1 MEEIEITIK
10 DLHDFLSLHPE
21 EKGRILIEGKD
32 GWFEID
38 DSAITAPDSLY
49 YSIETE
55 NGKSAK
61 CSPDHLFYNED
72 WIKCKNLKIGNPIL
86 TEDGYSK
93 VSFLNLGSEK
103 EDLYDIEVRNSHN
116 YFGNGILS
124 HNSSISGVITFGL
137 YGKLE
142 GKKLKDIPNRIN
154 GNAWVKITLES
165 NGSEVVVERGLEPN
179 LFKLYINGAE
189 YDQAGVR
196 SVQDYLSEDILG
208 IPYYVFNNT
217 ISLSINDF
225 KSFIKMSSQDKRS
238 IIDKIFG
245 FHVLN
250 QMRDLLRDE
259 NRKIKETLDNISGK
273 LSSLEST
280 IGSSLNE
287 MDNLANQLKQESTD
301 KKGQLQKSLAT
312 FEDLQSI
319 HAKKTEEFR
328 ENENNLSIEISNTN
342 RLMIESRTKI
352 QDTQRKIKLYEL
364 DQCPTCQ
371 SSLDSEFHHCIKDG
385 LVAEQS
391 SSTLQL
397 DELAKTMSDLR
408 EKEKEVFSIKTDIL
422 DKGRKI
428 EIKISEIRRDLKHLE
443 ENTGDK
449 QLQSLQR
456 IVDNLSI
463 EKDKMSSE
471 SFKNQEK
478 NNWLKTLDEILGE
491 KGVKQMA
498 IRTILPSLNSEI
510 LDLLSKMHLDY
521 QVVFDEEFNAT
532 IYHMGVEIATQTLST
547 GEMKKVDF
555 VVLIAIM
562 KLMKM
567 KFSSINLLFLDELFS
582 SVDPDGVHS
591 ILRILR
597 NVCKELGL
605 NIFVINHAPM
615 PHEIFDWK
623 LEVSKANNFSSIS
636 IDKF

>member
-1 MEEIEITIK
+1 MRIKKIEWRNFSSYGNRTQEIE
-10 DLHDFLSLHPE
+10 FE
-21 EKGRILIEGKD
+21 EE
-32 GWFEID
+32 
-38 DSAITAPDSLY
+38 ANLY
-49 YSIETE
+49 QVVGE
-55 NGKSAK
+55 NGAGK
-61 CSPDHLFYNED
+61 
-72 WIKCKNLKIGNPIL
+72 
-86 TEDGYSK
+86 
-93 VSFLNLGSEK
+93 
-103 EDLYDIEVRNSHN
+103 
-116 YFGNGILS
+116 
-124 HNSSISGVITFGL
+124 SSISQVITFGL

-154 GNAWVKITLES
+154 GNAWVRISLVS
-165 NGSEVVVERGLEPN
+165 NGSEIVVERGLEPN
-179 LFKLYINGAE
+179 LFRLYINGVE

-250 QMRDLLRDE
+250 QMRDLLKDE
-259 NRKIKETLDNISGK
+259 NRKIKETMENLSGR
-273 LSSLEST
+273 LSSVEET
-280 IGSSLNE
+280 IKSSLRE
-287 MDNLANQLKQESTD
+287 MDNLANQIKEESTS
-301 KKGQLQKSLAT
+301 KKEELKKSLET
-312 FEDLQSI
+312 FEGLQVI
-319 HAKKTEEFR
+319 HNQRTEEFKDL
-328 ENENNLSIEISNTN
+328 ESQLQNEISNTN
-342 RLMIESRTKI
+342 RIVIESRTKLHEI
-352 QDTQRKIKLYEL
+352 QKKIKLYDL

-371 SSLDSEFHHCIKDG
+371 SSLDSEFHHGIKES
-385 LVAEQS
+385 LNSEQS
-391 SSTLQL
+391 SVSNQVEESNYILTDLKERERQ
-397 DELAKTMSDLR
+397 MSLTK
-408 EKEKEVFSIKTDIL
+408 KEIL

-428 EIKISEIRRDLKHLE
+428 EIKITEIKRDLESLNE
-443 ENTGDK
+443 STNNL

-456 IVDNLSI
+456 IVDNLDI
-463 EKDKMSSE
+463 EREKME
-471 SFKNQEK
+471 AETFKNQEK
-478 NNWLKTLDEILGE
+478 NNWLKTLDEVLGE
-491 KGVKQMA
+491 RGVKQMA

-510 LDLLSKMHLDY
+510 LELLGKMHLDY
-521 QVVFDEEFNAT
+521 QVIFDEEFNAS
-532 IYHMGVEIATQTLST
+532 IYHMGVEIPTQTLST

-591 ILRILR
+591 ILKILR
-597 NVCKELGL
+597 GVCKDLGL

-623 LEVSKANNFSSIS
+623 LEVSKSNNFSSIS

>member
-1 MEEIEITIK
+1 MRIKKIEWRNFSSYGNRKQEIE
-10 DLHDFLSLHPE
+10 
-21 EKGRILIEGKD
+21 
-32 GWFEID
+32 FED
-38 DSAITAPDSLY
+38 EACLY
-49 YSIETE
+49 QVVGE
-55 NGKSAK
+55 NGAGK
-61 CSPDHLFYNED
+61 
-72 WIKCKNLKIGNPIL
+72 
-86 TEDGYSK
+86 
-93 VSFLNLGSEK
+93 
-103 EDLYDIEVRNSHN
+103 
-116 YFGNGILS
+116 
-124 HNSSISGVITFGL
+124 SSISQVITFGL

-154 GNAWVKITLES
+154 GNAWVMITLDS
-165 NGSEVVVERGLEPN
+165 NGSEIIVERGLEPN
-179 LFKLYINGAE
+179 IFRLYINGIE

-250 QMRDLLRDE
+250 QMRDLLKEE
-259 NRKIKETLDNISGK
+259 NRKIRESMENLGGR
-273 LSSLEST
+273 LSSVEST
-280 IGSSLNE
+280 IQSSLNE
-287 MDNLANQLKQESTD
+287 MENLANQIEEESSS
-301 KKGQLQKSLAT
+301 KKEELQNSLET
-312 FEDLQSI
+312 FEGLQVI
-319 HAKKTEEFR
+319 HNQKTEEFR
-328 ENENNLSIEISNTN
+328 EIETELNNELTNTN
-342 RLMIESRTKI
+342 RLVIESRTKL
-352 QDTQRKIKLYEL
+352 QEVQRKIKLYDL

-371 SSLDSEFHHCIKDG
+371 TSLDSEFHHCIKDG
-385 LVAEQS
+385 LVADQS
-391 SSTLQL
+391 SVSHQLEESNTLMGDLKQKERDLSTT
-397 DELAKTMSDLR
+397 KR
-408 EKEKEVFSIKTDIL
+408 DIM
-422 DKGRKI
+422 DKGKKI
-428 EIKISEIRRDLKHLE
+428 EMKINEIRRDLKSLNE
-443 ENTGDK
+443 SSNDK

-456 IVDNLSI
+456 IVDNLQG
-463 EKDKMSSE
+463 ERGKMETE

-478 NNWLKTLDEILGE
+478 NNWIRTLDEILGE

-498 IRTILPSLNSEI
+498 IRTILPPLNSEI
-510 LDLLSKMHLDY
+510 LELLGKMHLDY
-521 QVVFDEEFNAT
+521 QVIFDEEFNAT

-597 NVCKELGL
+597 SVCKELGL

-623 LEVSKANNFSSIS
+623 LEVAKANNFSSIS

>member
-1 MEEIEITIK
+1 
-10 DLHDFLSLHPE
+10 
-21 EKGRILIEGKD
+21 
-32 GWFEID
+32 
-38 DSAITAPDSLY
+38 
-49 YSIETE
+49 
-55 NGKSAK
+55 
-61 CSPDHLFYNED
+61 
-72 WIKCKNLKIGNPIL
+72 
-86 TEDGYSK
+86 
-93 VSFLNLGSEK
+93 
-103 EDLYDIEVRNSHN
+103 
-116 YFGNGILS
+116 
-124 HNSSISGVITFGL
+124 
-137 YGKLE
+137 
-142 GKKLKDIPNRIN
+142 
-154 GNAWVKITLES
+154 
-165 NGSEVVVERGLEPN
+165 
-179 LFKLYINGAE
+179 
-189 YDQAGVR
+189 
-196 SVQDYLSEDILG
+196 
-208 IPYYVFNNT
+208 
-217 ISLSINDF
+217 
-225 KSFIKMSSQDKRS
+225 
-238 IIDKIFG
+238 
-245 FHVLN
+245 
-250 QMRDLLRDE
+250 MRDLLRDE

-301 KKGQLQKSLAT
+301 KKGQLQKSLET
-312 FEDLQSI
+312 FENLQSI
-319 HAKKTEEFR
+319 HAKKTEEFK
-328 ENENNLSIEISNTN
+328 ENENNLAIEISNTN
-342 RLMIESRTKI
+342 RLIIESRTKI

-385 LVAEQS
+385 LVAEQA

-397 DELAKTMSDLR
+397 DELAKTMSELR

-463 EKDKMSSE
+463 EKDKMSAE

-597 NVCKELGL
+597 SVCKELGL

>member
-1 MEEIEITIK
+1 MRIKKIEWRNFSSYGNRTQEIE
-10 DLHDFLSLHPE
+10 FGE
-21 EKGRILIEGKD
+21 E
-32 GWFEID
+32 
-38 DSAITAPDSLY
+38 SSLY
-49 YSIETE
+49 QVVGE
-55 NGKSAK
+55 NGAGK
-61 CSPDHLFYNED
+61 
-72 WIKCKNLKIGNPIL
+72 
-86 TEDGYSK
+86 
-93 VSFLNLGSEK
+93 
-103 EDLYDIEVRNSHN
+103 
-116 YFGNGILS
+116 
-124 HNSSISGVITFGL
+124 SSISQVITFGL

-154 GNAWVKITLES
+154 GNAWVRITLDS
-165 NGSEVVVERGLEPN
+165 NGSEIVVERGLEPSIFR
-179 LFKLYINGAE
+179 LFINGIE

-196 SVQDYLSEDILG
+196 SVQEYLSEDILG

-250 QMRDLLRDE
+250 QMRDLLKDE
-259 NRKIKETLDNISGK
+259 NRKIRDVMENLSGR
-273 LSSLEST
+273 LSSVEST
-280 IGSSLNE
+280 IQNSLNE
-287 MDNLANQLKQESTD
+287 MENLANQIEQESTS
-301 KKGQLQKSLAT
+301 KKEELQKSLET
-312 FEDLQSI
+312 FESLQKI
-319 HAKKTEEFR
+319 HNKKTEEFR
-328 ENENNLSIEISNTN
+328 EIENQLQSEITNTS
-342 RLMIESRTKI
+342 RMVIESRTKL
-352 QDTQRKIKLYEL
+352 QETQKKIKLYEL

-385 LVAEQS
+385 LISDQNSVSTQLEESNKILS
-391 SSTLQL
+391 SL
-397 DELAKTMSDLR
+397 
-408 EKEKEVFSIKTDIL
+408 KEKEREMASTKKDIT

-428 EIKISEIRRDLKHLE
+428 EIKINEIRRDLNSL
-443 ENTGDK
+443 NQNSTDL

-456 IVDNLSI
+456 IVDNLQVER
-463 EKDKMSSE
+463 EKME
-471 SFKNQEK
+471 TETFKSQER

-510 LDLLSKMHLDY
+510 LELLSKMHLDY
-521 QVVFDEEFNAT
+521 QVIFDEEFNAT
-532 IYHMGVEIATQTLST
+532 IYHMGVEIPTQTLST

-597 NVCKELGL
+597 SVCKELGL

-623 LEVSKANNFSSIS
+623 LEVAKSNNFSSIS

>member
-1 MEEIEITIK
+1 MRIKKIEWRNFSSYGNRKQEIE
-10 DLHDFLSLHPE
+10 F
-21 EKGRILIEGKD
+21 EG
-32 GWFEID
+32 E
-38 DSAITAPDSLY
+38 SCLY
-49 YSIETE
+49 QVVGE
-55 NGKSAK
+55 NGAGK
-61 CSPDHLFYNED
+61 
-72 WIKCKNLKIGNPIL
+72 
-86 TEDGYSK
+86 
-93 VSFLNLGSEK
+93 
-103 EDLYDIEVRNSHN
+103 
-116 YFGNGILS
+116 
-124 HNSSISGVITFGL
+124 SSISQVITFGL

-154 GNAWVKITLES
+154 GNAWVRITLDS
-165 NGSEVVVERGLEPN
+165 NGTEVVVERGLEPN
-179 LFKLYINGAE
+179 LFKLFLDGVE

-250 QMRDLLRDE
+250 QMRDLLKDE
-259 NRKIKETLDNISGK
+259 NRKIKETLENLSGR

-280 IGSSLNE
+280 IESSLNE
-287 MDNLANQLKQESTD
+287 MESLANQIEEESTT
-301 KKGQLQKSLAT
+301 KKEELQRSLET
-312 FEDLQSI
+312 FGGLQVI
-319 HAKKTEEFR
+319 HSQRTEEFR
-328 ENENNLSIEISNTN
+328 DIENQLQDEISNTN
-342 RLMIESRTKI
+342 RLLIESRAKL
-352 QDTQRKIKLYEL
+352 QELNKKIKLYEL

-371 SSLDSEFHHCIKDG
+371 TSLDSEFHHCVKDG
-385 LVAEQS
+385 LVADHTAVTS
-391 SSTLQL
+391 QL
-397 DELAKTMSDLR
+397 DSLNSTMTDLKDKER
-408 EKEKEVFSIKTDIL
+408 EISTTKREIM

-428 EIKISEIRRDLKHLE
+428 EIKISEIKRDIKILNE
-443 ENTGDK
+443 STGDK
-449 QLQSLQR
+449 QLNSLQR
-456 IVDNLSI
+456 IVDNLQV
-463 EKDKMSSE
+463 ERDKMSTE

-478 NNWLKTLDEILGE
+478 NNWLRTLDEILGE

-498 IRTILPSLNSEI
+498 IKTILPSLNSEI
-510 LDLLSKMHLDY
+510 LDLLAKMHLDY

-532 IYHMGVEIATQTLST
+532 IYHMGVEIPTQTLST

-597 NVCKELGL
+597 EVCKELGL

-623 LEVSKANNFSSIS
+623 LEVAKANNFSSIS

>member
-1 MEEIEITIK
+1 MRIKKIEWRNFSSYGNRTQEIE
-10 DLHDFLSLHPE
+10 FE
-21 EKGRILIEGKD
+21 EE
-32 GWFEID
+32 
-38 DSAITAPDSLY
+38 ANLY
-49 YSIETE
+49 QVVGE
-55 NGKSAK
+55 NGAGK
-61 CSPDHLFYNED
+61 
-72 WIKCKNLKIGNPIL
+72 
-86 TEDGYSK
+86 
-93 VSFLNLGSEK
+93 
-103 EDLYDIEVRNSHN
+103 
-116 YFGNGILS
+116 
-124 HNSSISGVITFGL
+124 SSISQVITFGL

-154 GNAWVKITLES
+154 GNAWVRISLVS
-165 NGSEVVVERGLEPN
+165 NGSEIVVERGLEPN
-179 LFKLYINGAE
+179 LFRLYINGVE

-250 QMRDLLRDE
+250 QMRDLLKDE
-259 NRKIKETLDNISGK
+259 NRKIKETMENLSGR
-273 LSSLEST
+273 LSSVEET
-280 IGSSLNE
+280 IKSSLRE
-287 MDNLANQLKQESTD
+287 MDNLANQIKEESTS
-301 KKGQLQKSLAT
+301 KKEELKKSLET
-312 FEDLQSI
+312 FEGLQVI
-319 HAKKTEEFR
+319 HNQRTEEFKDL
-328 ENENNLSIEISNTN
+328 ESQLQNEISNTN
-342 RLMIESRTKI
+342 RIVIESRTKLHEI
-352 QDTQRKIKLYEL
+352 QKKIKLYDL

-371 SSLDSEFHHCIKDG
+371 SSLDSEFHHGIKES
-385 LVAEQS
+385 LNSEQS
-391 SSTLQL
+391 SVSNQVEESNSILTDLKERERQ
-397 DELAKTMSDLR
+397 MSLTK
-408 EKEKEVFSIKTDIL
+408 KEIL

-428 EIKISEIRRDLKHLE
+428 EIKITEIKRDLESLNE
-443 ENTGDK
+443 STNNL

-456 IVDNLSI
+456 IVDNLDI
-463 EKDKMSSE
+463 EREKME
-471 SFKNQEK
+471 AETFKNQEK
-478 NNWLKTLDEILGE
+478 NNWLKTLDEVLGE
-491 KGVKQMA
+491 RGVKQMA

-510 LDLLSKMHLDY
+510 LELLGKMHLDY
-521 QVVFDEEFNAT
+521 QVIFDEEFNAS
-532 IYHMGVEIATQTLST
+532 IYHMGVEIPTQTLST

-591 ILRILR
+591 ILKILR
-597 NVCKELGL
+597 GVCKDLGL

-623 LEVSKANNFSSIS
+623 LEVSKSNNFSSIS

>member
-1 MEEIEITIK
+1 MRIKKIEWRNFSSYGNRKQEIEFG
-10 DLHDFLSLHPE
+10 DE
-21 EKGRILIEGKD
+21 
-32 GWFEID
+32 
-38 DSAITAPDSLY
+38 ASLY
-49 YSIETE
+49 QVVGE
-55 NGKSAK
+55 NGAGK
-61 CSPDHLFYNED
+61 
-72 WIKCKNLKIGNPIL
+72 
-86 TEDGYSK
+86 
-93 VSFLNLGSEK
+93 
-103 EDLYDIEVRNSHN
+103 
-116 YFGNGILS
+116 
-124 HNSSISGVITFGL
+124 SSISGVITFGL

-154 GNAWVKITLES
+154 GNAWVRITLEC
-165 NGSEVVVERGLEPN
+165 NGSEVIVERGLEPN

-301 KKGQLQKSLAT
+301 KKGQLQKSLET
-312 FEDLQSI
+312 FENLQSI

-328 ENENNLSIEISNTN
+328 ENENNLAIEISNTN

-408 EKEKEVFSIKTDIL
+408 EKEKEIFVIKTDIL

-449 QLQSLQR
+449 QLQSLKR
-456 IVDNLSI
+456 IVDNLEV
-463 EKDKMSSE
+463 EKDKMSAE

-597 NVCKELGL
+597 SVCKELGL

>member
-1 MEEIEITIK
+1 MRIKKIEWRNFSSYGNRKQEIE
-10 DLHDFLSLHPE
+10 FE
-21 EKGRILIEGKD
+21 EE
-32 GWFEID
+32 
-38 DSAITAPDSLY
+38 ACLY
-49 YSIETE
+49 QVVGE
-55 NGKSAK
+55 NGAGK
-61 CSPDHLFYNED
+61 
-72 WIKCKNLKIGNPIL
+72 
-86 TEDGYSK
+86 
-93 VSFLNLGSEK
+93 
-103 EDLYDIEVRNSHN
+103 
-116 YFGNGILS
+116 
-124 HNSSISGVITFGL
+124 SSISQVITFGL

-154 GNAWVKITLES
+154 GNAWVMITLDS
-165 NGSEVVVERGLEPN
+165 NGSEIVVERGLEPN
-179 LFKLYINGAE
+179 LFRLYINGVE

-250 QMRDLLRDE
+250 QMRDLLKEE
-259 NRKIKETLDNISGK
+259 NRKIRESMENLGGR
-273 LSSLEST
+273 LSSVEST
-280 IGSSLNE
+280 IQSSLNE
-287 MDNLANQLKQESTD
+287 MENLANQIEEESSS
-301 KKGQLQKSLAT
+301 KKEELQNSLET
-312 FEDLQSI
+312 FEGLQVI
-319 HAKKTEEFR
+319 HNKKTEEFR
-328 ENENNLSIEISNTN
+328 DIETELNSELTNTN
-342 RLMIESRTKI
+342 RLIIESRTKL
-352 QDTQRKIKLYEL
+352 QEVQRKIKLYDL

-371 SSLDSEFHHCIKDG
+371 TSLDSEFHHCIKDG
-385 LVAEQS
+385 LVADQS
-391 SSTLQL
+391 SVSQQLEESNTLMA
-397 DELAKTMSDLR
+397 ELKQKERDL
-408 EKEKEVFSIKTDIL
+408 SITKRDIM
-422 DKGRKI
+422 DKGKKI
-428 EIKISEIRRDLKHLE
+428 EMKISEIRRDLKSLNE
-443 ENTGDK
+443 SSNDK

-456 IVDNLSI
+456 IVDNLQG
-463 EKDKMSSE
+463 ERGKMETE

-478 NNWLKTLDEILGE
+478 NNWLRTLDEILGE

-498 IRTILPSLNSEI
+498 IRTILPPLNSEI
-510 LDLLSKMHLDY
+510 LELLGKMHLDY
-521 QVVFDEEFNAT
+521 QVIFDEEFNAT
-532 IYHMGVEIATQTLST
+532 IYHMGVEIPTQTLST

-597 NVCKELGL
+597 EVCKELGL

-623 LEVSKANNFSSIS
+623 LEVAKANNFSSIS

>member
-1 MEEIEITIK
+1 MRIKKIEWRNFSSYGNRKQEIEFG
-10 DLHDFLSLHPE
+10 DE
-21 EKGRILIEGKD
+21 
-32 GWFEID
+32 
-38 DSAITAPDSLY
+38 ASLY
-49 YSIETE
+49 QVVGE
-55 NGKSAK
+55 NGAGK
-61 CSPDHLFYNED
+61 
-72 WIKCKNLKIGNPIL
+72 
-86 TEDGYSK
+86 
-93 VSFLNLGSEK
+93 
-103 EDLYDIEVRNSHN
+103 
-116 YFGNGILS
+116 
-124 HNSSISGVITFGL
+124 SSISGVITFGL

-154 GNAWVKITLES
+154 GNAWVKITMEC

-250 QMRDLLRDE
+250 QMRDLLKDE

-301 KKGQLQKSLAT
+301 KKDQLQKSLET
-312 FEDLQSI
+312 FENLQSI
-319 HAKKTEEFR
+319 HAKKTEEFK

-385 LVAEQS
+385 LVAEQT

-397 DELAKTMSDLR
+397 DELAKTMTSLK
-408 EKEKEVFSIKTDIL
+408 EKEKEVFSFKSDIL

-456 IVDNLSI
+456 IVDNLSV

-597 NVCKELGL
+597 SVCKELGL